1 MSPRGYGTEDTAAT
15 ASSATTPPVQARVHT
30 QMTLIATYAFTVLL
44 PLVLVV
50 LVLTSAWTGWVTVMA
65 MHTYLDQP
73 SSLPGAMW
81 AVPVAVQAFVIVG
94 EATMVLN
101 SVLRRRW
108 IMASGAA
115 ATAAGYGAEVG
126 AHVYYGEGIDTVIT
140 MIVAAVACG
149 GGWALVAGLMDR
161 GVEIADRETASAEWS
176 PLFGADSAR
185 APGSVGPTP
194 TTVAPTKVGR
204 GADATP
210 TSVVSLPKAASATI
224 ETPSS
229 AADDSPGETPTKVK
243 SGARRNRRELLRQV
257 EALAPGQPTLSPNF
271 VANRV
276 GVSWSSARSL
286 LAELGRLADADPRS
300 QERADRSEPARSTLS
315 PGRPP
320 WSPPPPPRHAWGTT
334 SPAPQSRT
342 WNP

>member
-1 MSPRGYGTEDTAAT
+1 M
-15 ASSATTPPVQARVHT
+15 QT
-30 QMTLIATYAFTVLL
+30 QMALIATYAFTILL
-44 PLVLVV
+44 PLVLVT
-50 LVLTSAWTGWVTVMA
+50 LVLTSVWTGWVTVMA

-73 SSLPGAMW
+73 GSLPGAMW
-81 AVPVAVQAFVIVG
+81 AVPVAVQAFIIVG

-101 SVLRRRW
+101 SILRRRW

-115 ATAAGYGAEVG
+115 ATAAGYGVEVG
-126 AHVYYGEGIDTVIT
+126 AHVYYGDGIDTVIT
-140 MIVAAVACG
+140 MVVAAVACG

-161 GVEIADRETASAEWS
+161 GVEIADCGAARAERS
-176 PLFGADSAR
+176 PLVGADSTR
-185 APGSVGPTP
+185 AQGFVGPTP
-194 TTVAPTKVGR
+194 TSVAPTKTDR
-204 GADATP
+204 GTGATP
-210 TSVVSLPKAASATI
+210 TPAVCLPEATSAAI

-229 AADDSPGETPTKVK
+229 AADDSPGETPTKAK
-243 SGARRNRRELLRQV
+243 AGARRSRRELLRQV
-257 EALAPGQPTLSPNF
+257 EALAPGRPTLSPNF

-334 SPAPQSRT
+334 SPATRSRT
-342 WNP
+342 RNP